1 MQQLL
6 PALRRSRR
14 HQGQQAGSQGA
25 AFPIL
30 GGEKLAYGR
39 ELAGNRGNIDCRNEI
54 AYQRDGY
61 ENEAEC
67 FGTGSE
73 TLDYFL
79 FFIHIDSPPIT

>member
-1 MQQLL
+1 MPQL
-6 PALRRSRR
+6 
-14 HQGQQAGSQGA
+14 
-25 AFPIL
+25 
-30 GGEKLAYGR
+30 EKLAYGR

-61 ENEAEC
+61 ENETEC